1 MQVIYD
7 GVVIGGGVVGLT
19 AALAMAER
27 HLAVAVIDAG
37 ALTATSPA
45 PDVRVYAI
53 NQASESLLRRLN
65 VWDLMAPSRLSP
77 YQHMHV
83 WDAATGASIDF
94 DARMIAE
101 NKLGTIIE
109 ESVIKQAL
117 LQRLQEQGRV
127 VLLPHQEIVKVNTD
141 GPQVTVSSA
150 TMEWESQL
158 LLIADGANSATRQK
172 LRVELTC
179 WPYHQHA
186 VIATVETEKP
196 HEQTAYQ
203 VFNPD
208 GPLAFLPLPDNR
220 HCSIVW
226 STSPARAQ
234 QLVAMDED
242 RFNQQVAQAFGEKL
256 GTVTLRSARYQFPL
270 IMRHAR
276 QYAGKNWLLLG
287 DAAHTIHPLAGLGL
301 NIGLADVSTWLDCLA
316 SGRAPTSPRVL
327 AAYQRQRRHAVWQ
340 SIALM
345 EGLKALFANPL
356 PPVQS
361 LRGLGLNG
369 CDRLMLVKQLFI
381 AHAAGKSRV
390 S

>member
-7 GVVIGGGVVGLT
+7 GIVVGGGVVGLT

-27 HLAVAVIDAG
+27 GLDMAVIDAG
-37 ALTATSPA
+37 SLTAGSPA

-53 NQASESLLRRLN
+53 NQASESLLRELK
-65 VWDLMAPSRLSP
+65 VWELMVPSRLSP

-83 WDAATGASIDF
+83 WDAANGASIDF
-94 DARMIAE
+94 DARMIAA

-117 LQRLQEQGRV
+117 LLRLQEQGKV
-127 VLLPHQEIVKVNTD
+127 VLLPHQEIVNVNTD
-141 GPQVTVSSA
+141 GPQVTVASSS
-150 TMEWESQL
+150 MEWQSQL

-172 LRVELTC
+172 LRVGLTS

-203 VFNPD
+203 VFNRD
-208 GPLAFLPLPDNR
+208 GPLAFLPLADSR

-234 QLVAMDED
+234 QLLDLNPD
-242 RFNQQVAQAFGEKL
+242 GFNQQLAKAFAHKL
-256 GTVTLRSARYQFPL
+256 GTVTLRSERYQFPL
-270 IMRHAR
+270 VMRHAR
-276 QYAGKNWLLLG
+276 QYTGKNWLLLG

-301 NIGLADVSTWLDCLA
+301 NIGLADVSAWLDCLA
-316 SGRAPTSPRVL
+316 SGRSLTSPRL
-327 AAYQRQRRHAVWQ
+327 LTAYQRHRRHAVWQ

-345 EGLKALFANPL
+345 DALKGLFANPL
-356 PPVQS
+356 PPVRWV
-361 LRGLGLNG
+361 RGLGLSC
-369 CDRLMLVKQLFI
+369 CDRLLLVKRLFI
-381 AHAAGKSRV
+381 AHAAGKRLV
-390 S
+390 G

>member
-7 GVVIGGGVVGLT
+7 GIVVGGGVVGLT

-27 HLAVAVIDAG
+27 GLDMAVIDAG
-37 ALTATSPA
+37 SLTAGSPA

-53 NQASESLLRRLN
+53 NQASESLLRELE
-65 VWDLMAPSRLSP
+65 VWELMAPSHLSP

-83 WDAATGASIDF
+83 WDAANGASIDF

-117 LQRLQEQGRV
+117 LLRLQEQGKV
-127 VLLPHQEIVKVNTD
+127 VFLPHQEIVKVNTD
-141 GPQVTVSSA
+141 GPQVSVASSS
-150 TMEWESQL
+150 MEWQSRL
-158 LLIADGANSATRQK
+158 LLVADGANSATRQK
-172 LRVELTC
+172 LRVGLTS

-186 VIATVETEKP
+186 VIATVKTEKP
-196 HEQTAYQ
+196 HQQTAYQ
-203 VFNPD
+203 VFNSD
-208 GPLAFLPLPDNR
+208 GPLAFLPLADSR

-234 QLVAMDED
+234 QLLDLD
-242 RFNQQVAQAFGEKL
+242 KDCFNQQLAKAFAHTL
-256 GTVTLRSARYQFPL
+256 GAVTLRSERYQFPL
-270 IMRHAR
+270 IMRHAKH
-276 QYAGKNWLLLG
+276 YTGKNWLLLG

-301 NIGLADVSTWLDCLA
+301 NIGLADVSAWLDCLA
-316 SGRAPTSPRVL
+316 SGRSLTSPRLL
-327 AAYQRQRRHAVWQ
+327 AAYQRNRRHAVWQ

-345 EGLKALFANPL
+345 DALKGLFANPL
-356 PPVQS
+356 PPVRW
-361 LRGLGLNG
+361 LRGLGLSC
-369 CDRLMLVKQLFI
+369 CDRILLVKRLFI
-381 AHAAGKSRV
+381 AHAAGKRLV